1 MSRSLRVL
9 LGVTGGIAAYKSA
22 EIVRRLRARG
32 HEVRCALTRG
42 ATAFVTPL
50 TLEVLSGQPV
60 WQEEYL
66 AASGSALDPGQEA
79 HIAAAAWAQVLCVA
93 PATSHTLARLAL
105 GLADDFLTTTALAFD
120 GPLVVA
126 PAMHSTMW
134 AKGAMQQH
142 VEALRNR
149 GAWLAGPVE
158 GPLASGQVGMGRMA
172 DPESI
177 VAAVEGAAGAGP
189 LAGRT
194 VLVTAGPTFEP
205 LDPVRF
211 LGNRSSGRMGFS
223 LAAEAARRGARVVLI
238 SGPVHLAAP
247 PGAQRIDVTT
257 ALEMEQAVYSRAA
270 EADLVIM
277 TAAVADFRPSHPSP
291 SKIKK
296 ERGLPVIEL
305 ELNPDILAGLR
316 RAAPRAVT
324 VGFAAETEDLES
336 NSRSKLDRKGVDFL
350 VANDVSRKDIAFDS
364 LANEVTVFRRDGDPV
379 FLPRRPKSELAGVL
393 LDLFT
398 VKLSAR
404 ETTSDTGP
412 R

>member
-50 TLEVLSGQPV
+50 TLEVLTGHPV

-66 AASGSALDPGQEA
+66 TASGSGEEA
-79 HIAAAAWAQVLCVA
+79 HITAAAWAQVLCVA

-134 AKGAMQQH
+134 AKPAMQQH
-142 VEALRNR
+142 IETLRRR

-158 GPLASGQVGMGRMA
+158 GPLASGEVGMGRMA
-172 DPESI
+172 DPEAI
-177 VAAVEGAAGAGP
+177 VAAVEGAAGEGP

-194 VLVTAGPTFEP
+194 VLVTAGPTYEP

-211 LGNRSSGRMGFS
+211 LASRWLRR
-223 LAAEAARRGARVVLI
+223 RRGAARGSCSSPGPCTWRRRRES
-238 SGPVHLAAP
+238 SGS
-247 PGAQRIDVTT
+247 T
-257 ALEMEQAVYSRAA
+257 
-270 EADLVIM
+270 
-277 TAAVADFRPSHPSP
+277 SP
-291 SKIKK
+291 
-296 ERGLPVIEL
+296 
-305 ELNPDILAGLR
+305 R
-316 RAAPRAVT
+316 RARW
-324 VGFAAETEDLES
+324 
-336 NSRSKLDRKGVDFL
+336 
-350 VANDVSRKDIAFDS
+350 
-364 LANEVTVFRRDGDPV
+364 
-379 FLPRRPKSELAGVL
+379 RRPC
-393 LDLFT
+393 
-398 VKLSAR
+398 AR
-404 ETTSDTGP
+404 GP
-412 R
+412 GTPTWSS